1 MRARMESPRDC
12 SGLEH
17 PDVQIA
23 PLEVLVELEGDD
35 LGVEEEFF
43 HDGRDLMDLFPN
55 LRGH

>member
-1 MRARMESPRDC
+1 MLAWMECPRDC

-23 PLEVLVELEGDD
+23 SLEVLVELEGDD

-43 HDGRDLMDLFPN
+43 LDGRDLMDLFPN
-55 LRGH
+55 LGGH

>member
-1 MRARMESPRDC
+1 MLARMEGSRDC

-23 PLEVLVELEGDD
+23 PLEVLIELEGDN

-43 HDGRDLMDLFPN
+43 HDGRDLMDFFPN